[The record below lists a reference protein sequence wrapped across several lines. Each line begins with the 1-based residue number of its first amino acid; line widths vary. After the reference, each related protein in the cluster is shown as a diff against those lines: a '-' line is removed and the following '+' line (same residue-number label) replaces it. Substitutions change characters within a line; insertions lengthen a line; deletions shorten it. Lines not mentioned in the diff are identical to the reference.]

1 MHCASLRAICAGRT
15 DRYDRGVSAPAP
27 DRIRVLLLR
36 ADNLVKNTV
45 PGGDPEDRFMRAR
58 AALQEAALVA
68 ADPDVDPRLGELV
81 NRRLESLAAMEG
93 ADGELA

>member
-1 MHCASLRAICAGRT
+1 M
-15 DRYDRGVSAPAP
+15 SAPAP

-45 PGGDPEDRFMRAR
+45 PGGDPEDRLTRAR
-58 AALQEAALVA
+58 AALQEAALIA
-68 ADPDVDPRLGELV
+68 AGPGVDPRLGDLV

-93 ADGELA
+93 ADGGLA